1 MRKWMNLY
9 FDLSKGELNG
19 LIALFVIIL
28 LVGFFPLIW
37 SHLAEEDTN
46 LKGLEANIKQ
56 LEWREAEV
64 KAHRHTYPEK
74 HTPQM
79 KVNLVP
85 FDPNALTSKGWQSLG
100 LSSKQAESIMKY
112 VAKGGK
118 FYKKEDVKKMYTIN
132 PQLYAQLEPFIHIEH
147 VDASPRRVFST
158 SYKPKVLTIFDVNVA
173 DTNALQEIRGVGPNF
188 ARRIAKYR
196 DRLGGFYNLR
206 QLLEVY
212 GLDSLKLS
220 EILPQIRIGA
230 GGVHLININSAGFDD
245 LKNHPYLTYKQANA
259 IIQYRKQH
267 GNYSSF
273 ADLKKVVLLSP
284 ATVDN
289 LAPYLSF

>member
-19 LIALFVIIL
+19 MLALFVIVL
-28 LVGFFPLIW
+28 LVGFSPMIW
-37 SHLAEEDTN
+37 SHLHDEDDDLTS
-46 LKGLEANIKQ
+46 LKANIKE
-56 LEWREAEV
+56 LEWAEAAV
-64 KAHRHTYPEK
+64 KAHRHSYPK
-74 HTPQM
+74 KTALLR
-79 KVNLVP
+79 KANLAP
-85 FDPNALTSKGWQSLG
+85 FDPNALDAKGWQDLG
-100 LSSKQAESIMKY
+100 LSPKQAGSVMKY
-112 VAKGGK
+112 VSKGGK
-118 FYKKEDVKKMYTIN
+118 FYKKEDLKKMYTIS
-132 PQLYAQLEPFIHIEH
+132 PEVYAQLEPFIRIGHPDTSRRH
-147 VDASPRRVFST
+147 TFAS

-173 DTNALQEIRGVGPNF
+173 DTLALQEIRGIGPAF

-212 GLDSLKLS
+212 GLDSLKFS
-220 EILPQIRIGA
+220 EILPQIRIGTGA
-230 GGVHLININSAGFDD
+230 LHTININTAAFDD

-273 ADLKKVVLLSP
+273 ADLKKVVLLSSI
-284 ATVDN
+284 TVDN